1 MLNGLLVHAPL
12 IDLIWGGSR
21 TWEIRGTR
29 TSRRGRIALM
39 QSGTGTVIGVPEL
52 VDVVVPLTLAEHAA
66 NVSKA
71 GFPKN
76 ERISR
81 LPYPRTLGWVLQ
93 RPHHLKQPVPYADPY
108 GAVIW
113 VISRLPSNAP
123 FFNNWGGPDDQRASM
138 TICHG

>member
-1 MLNGLLVHAPL
+1 
-12 IDLIWGGSR
+12 
-21 TWEIRGTR
+21 
-29 TSRRGRIALM
+29 M

-52 VDVVVPLTLAEHAA
+52 VDVVVPLPLAELAA

-113 VISRLPSNAP
+113 VISACRRTRRS
-123 FFNNWGGPDDQRASM
+123 S
-138 TICHG
+138 TIGRTSCQPILTS